1 MKQEFQQSIRDK
13 YMDKLGDNLND
24 RFADFALLSA
34 LITLFH
40 SSNAA
45 MSMQSPTI
53 CFEEYG
59 DGAVNVITAHFI
71 VTVNKVMLKFEWMGF
86 KHILVSKCLEV
97 SPHEIMAVVSSDG
110 SFFCLYHCISQL
122 PVSFLLSQSLLPIA
136 KGGSQQ

>member
-24 RFADFALLSA
+24 RFADSALLSA

-45 MSMQSPTI
+45 TSMQSPTI
-53 CFEEYG
+53 CFEEYE

-71 VTVNKVMLKFEWMGF
+71 VTVNKVKLKFE
-86 KHILVSKCLEV
+86 
-97 SPHEIMAVVSSDG
+97 
-110 SFFCLYHCISQL
+110 
-122 PVSFLLSQSLLPIA
+122 
-136 KGGSQQ
+136 